1 MNAPP
6 PLEDGMGAPTPQP
19 DMAAPEAG
27 ASPDEDQK
35 DEGDPAPR

>member
-6 PLEDGMGAPTPQP
+6 PLEDGMGAPAPQP

-27 ASPDEDQK
+27 APQDEDKK
-35 DEGDPAPR
+35 DEGAPAPR